1 MRVEQPA
8 ATVEPAPGAVSAVLV
23 TTQLQPV
30 SLVIVEPVNVTNDRS
45 KSEAN
50 IVLLK
55 DYFFLFK

>member
-1 MRVEQPA
+1 MRVAQPA
-8 ATVEPAPGAVSAVLV
+8 AIVAPAPGAVSAVLV

-30 SLVIVEPVNVTNDRS
+30 SLVIVEPASVTKERS

>member
-1 MRVEQPA
+1 MRFAQPA
-8 ATVEPAPGAVSAVLV
+8 AIVEPAPGAVSAVLV

-30 SLVIVEPVNVTNDRS
+30 SLVIVEPANVAKVRS